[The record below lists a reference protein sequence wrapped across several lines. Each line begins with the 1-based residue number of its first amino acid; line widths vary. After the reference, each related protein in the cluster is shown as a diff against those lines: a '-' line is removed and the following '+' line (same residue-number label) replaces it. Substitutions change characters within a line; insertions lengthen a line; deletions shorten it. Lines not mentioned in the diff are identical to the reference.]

1 MEILRLNQIS
11 PDQIILWQMGFAKIT
26 ATLVYTWFIMALL
39 LFFSWLATRRLSTDL
54 NISRWQNL
62 LEAVVSTIREQ
73 IREVSQDNPDHYLA
87 FIGTLFLFI
96 GLSNLLLIVPG
107 YVAPTSSLTTTAA
120 LSICVFVAVPL
131 YGITKRGLKE
141 YLKEYFQPT
150 FIFFPFHVMG
160 ELTRTLALSI
170 RLFGNIMSH
179 DKVIGI
185 LLAIT
190 PLFFPIVMHALGLLI
205 GMVQAYIFAILAM
218 VYIASATQAHEQE
231 SHQAKTQEPIKSLQE
246 RKV

>member
-11 PDQIILWQMGFAKIT
+11 PDQLILWQMGFAKIT
-26 ATLVYTWFIMALL
+26 ATLLYTWFIMALL
-39 LFFSWLATRRLSTDL
+39 IIGSWLVTRKISKDIH
-54 NISRWQNL
+54 ISRWQNL
-62 LEAVVSTIREQ
+62 LEVIVSTIRGQ
-73 IREVSQDNPDHYLA
+73 IMEITKDNPDHYLA

-120 LSICVFVAVPL
+120 LAICVFIAVPL
-131 YGITKRGLKE
+131 YGITKRGLLE

-160 ELTRTLALSI
+160 EITRTLALSV

-179 DKVIGI
+179 DKVIGV

-205 GMVQAYIFAILAM
+205 GTVQAYIFAILAM

-231 SHQAKTQEPIKSLQE
+231 THKEKQ
-246 RKV
+246 

>member
-1 MEILRLNQIS
+1 MEILHLNQIS
-11 PDQIILWQMGFAKIT
+11 PDQLILWQWGVMKIN
-26 ATLVYTWFIMALL
+26 ATMVYTWLIMAMLVIT
-39 LFFSWLATRRLSTDL
+39 SWLVTRRISTDIA
-54 NISRWQNL
+54 ISRWQHL
-62 LEAVVSTIREQ
+62 LEVVVSTIREQ
-73 IREVSQDNPDHYLA
+73 IKEISQDNPDHYLA

-120 LSICVFVAVPL
+120 LAICVFIAVPL
-131 YGITKRGLKE
+131 YGITSRGVLG
-141 YLKEYFQPT
+141 YFKEYFQPT

-160 ELTRTLALSI
+160 ELTRTLALAI

-218 VYIASATQAHEQE
+218 VYIASATQTHE
-231 SHQAKTQEPIKSLQE
+231 AKSEEQKH
-246 RKV
+246 

>member
-11 PDQIILWQMGFAKIT
+11 PDQLILWQMGFAKIT
-26 ATLVYTWFIMALL
+26 ATLLYTWFIMALL
-39 LFFSWLATRRLSTDL
+39 IIGSWLVTRKISKDIH
-54 NISRWQNL
+54 ISRWQNL
-62 LEAVVSTIREQ
+62 LEVIVSTIRGQ
-73 IREVSQDNPDHYLA
+73 IMEITKDNPDHYLA

-120 LSICVFVAVPL
+120 LAICVFIAVPL
-131 YGITKRGLKE
+131 YGITKRGLLE

-160 ELTRTLALSI
+160 ELTRTLALSV

-179 DKVIGI
+179 DKVIGV

-231 SHQAKTQEPIKSLQE
+231 THKEKQ
-246 RKV
+246 

>member
-11 PDQIILWQMGFAKIT
+11 PDQLILWQFGFAKIT
-26 ATLVYTWFIMALL
+26 ATLLYTWFIMALL
-39 LFFSWLATRRLSTDL
+39 IAGSWLVTRKISEDIH
-54 NISRWQNL
+54 ISRWQNL
-62 LEAVVSTIREQ
+62 LEVIVSTIRSQ
-73 IREVSQDNPDHYLA
+73 IMEITKDDPDHYLA

-96 GLSNLLLIVPG
+96 GLSNLLLIMPG

-120 LSICVFVAVPL
+120 LAICVFIAVPL
-131 YGITKRGLKE
+131 YGITKRGLLG

-160 ELTRTLALSI
+160 ELTRTLALAI

-231 SHQAKTQEPIKSLQE
+231 THREKQ
-246 RKV
+246 

>member
-1 MEILRLNQIS
+1 MEILHLNQIS
-11 PDQIILWQMGFAKIT
+11 PDQLILWQWGFMKIN
-26 ATLVYTWFIMALL
+26 ATMVYTWLIMAMLAGI
-39 LFFSWLATRRLSTDL
+39 SWLVTRRISADIA
-54 NISRWQNL
+54 ISRWQHL
-62 LEAVVSTIREQ
+62 LEVVVSTIREQ
-73 IREVSQDNPDHYLA
+73 IREISQDDPDHYLA

-120 LSICVFVAVPL
+120 LAICVFIAVPL
-131 YGITKRGLKE
+131 YGITSRGVLG
-141 YLKEYFQPT
+141 YFKEYFQPT

-160 ELTRTLALSI
+160 ELTRTLALAI

-218 VYIASATQAHEQE
+218 VYIASATQTHE
-231 SHQAKTQEPIKSLQE
+231 AK
-246 RKV
+246 R